1 MGRPTRYKP
10 KLALTICERLMDGD
24 SLRTICQAED
34 MPHRATV
41 FRWLLTREDFRDQY
55 ARAREVQAECWAD
68 ESVDISDDGTNDWQ
82 MKYGRGPPDENGA
95 PQQAQLGWQVNH
107 EYIQRS
113 KLRVET
119 RQWAL
124 EHLLPK
130 KYGKKVDHTLGDGQ
144 GGPAKLVLEFVSAA
158 AVPEE
163 A

>member
-1 MGRPTRYKP
+1 
-10 KLALTICERLMDGD
+10 MDGD

-41 FRWLLTREDFRDQY
+41 FRWLLTREDFRDHY

-68 ESVDISDDGTNDWQ
+68 ESVDIADDGTNDWQ
-82 MKYGRGPPDENGA
+82 IRYGRRSVKIEGQESETRVE
-95 PQQAQLGWQVNH
+95 LGWEVNH

-144 GGPAKLVLEFVSAA
+144 GGPAKLLLEFVSAA
-158 AVPEE
+158 PVPDE